1 MAVGVEDVPG
11 LAGLAGLDELVPDG
25 DHDDARG
32 GVHAHPVQPE
42 TGQESDLASTDA

>member
-11 LAGLAGLDELVPDG
+11 LAGLAGFDQFVPDG

-32 GVHAHPVQPE
+32 RAHAHPVHPE
-42 TGQESDLASTDA
+42 ARQEGHMAGADA